1 MTDTQEIQNI
11 PPLQVRSHAQ
21 DYDPHDRK
29 IVDIDTKISPII
41 LDYSS
46 SKGGVETLNKL
57 DSNLSCG
64 RMHTYGVL

>member
-29 IVDIDTKISPII
+29 IVDIDTKISPIFWI
-41 LDYSS
+41 TAAL
-46 SKGGVETLNKL
+46 KEE
-57 DSNLSCG
+57 
-64 RMHTYGVL
+64 